1 LALELLKYF
10 NRMSLT
16 KEIALSLKNISK
28 TFRFSDKTFH
38 SLQERLFNIHK
49 KNKKQH
55 LKAVKTVNLDIYKG
69 ECIGIIGRN
78 GSGKSTLTKIMSG
91 AYVPDKE
98 GNIIKNGTSLL
109 LNLGVGF
116 SHELT
121 ARENIYVN
129 GSTLG
134 LRVKQIDEI
143 FNDII
148 KFAELEDFVDTKIK
162 YYSSGMIQRL
172 SFSIAIYAKA
182 DIIFLDE
189 VFAVG
194 DEKFRNKATK
204 VLEENWIKGRTAII
218 VSHSTS
224 LIEQY
229 CNRTILMHK
238 GEMVYFGET
247 KIAIEKYRA
256 IS

>member
-1 LALELLKYF
+1 MDTT
-10 NRMSLT
+10 N
-16 KEIALSLKNISK
+16 EISLSLKNVNK
-28 TFRFSDKTFH
+28 TFRFADKSFH
-38 SLQERLFNIHK
+38 TIQQRLFNLHK
-49 KNKKQH
+49 KNKKQQ
-55 LKAVKTVNLDIYKG
+55 LKAVKNVNLDIYKG
-69 ECIGIIGRN
+69 ECIGVIGRN

-91 AYVPDKE
+91 AYTPDKGGE
-98 GNIIKNGTSLL
+98 VIKNGTSLL

-148 KFAELEDFVDTKIK
+148 EFAELQDFVDTKIK

-194 DEKFRNKATK
+194 DDKFRNKATK
-204 VLEENWIKGRTAII
+204 VLEENWIQGRTAIL
-218 VSHSTS
+218 VSHSAG
-224 LIEQY
+224 LIEKY
-229 CNRTILMHK
+229 CSRTILMHK
-238 GEMVYFGET
+238 GELLYFGDT
-247 KIAIEKYRA
+247 KVAIEKYSELA
-256 IS
+256 

>member
-1 LALELLKYF
+1 MALELLKYF
-10 NRMSLT
+10 DRMSLT
-16 KEIALSLKNISK
+16 KEIAVSLKNVSK

-38 SLQERLFNIHK
+38 TLQQRLFNLHK

-55 LKAVKTVNLDIYKG
+55 LKAVKNVNLDIYKG

-91 AYVPDKE
+91 SYIPDKGGE
-98 GNIIKNGTSLL
+98 VVKNGTSLL

-134 LRVKQIDEI
+134 LRIKEIDKI

-148 KFAELEDFVDTKIK
+148 EFADLQDFVDTKIK

-172 SFSIAIYAKA
+172 SFSTAIYANA

-194 DEKFRNKATK
+194 DEKFRDKATK
-204 VLEENWIKGRTAII
+204 VLEENWINGRTAIL
-218 VSHSTS
+218 VSHSIG
-224 LIEQY
+224 LIEKY
-229 CNRTILMHK
+229 CNRTILMHQ
-238 GEMVYFGET
+238 GELLHFGDT
-247 KIAIEKYRA
+247 KEAIEKYR
-256 IS
+256 SLT

>member
-1 LALELLKYF
+1 MDKKA
-10 NRMSLT
+10 
-16 KEIALSLKNISK
+16 EISLSLKNISK
-28 TFRFSDKTFH
+28 TFYYSEKAFSTI
-38 SLQERLFNIHK
+38 QQRLFNLHK
-49 KNKKQH
+49 KNKKPPF
-55 LKAVKTVNLDIYKG
+55 KALNNINLEIYKG

-91 AYVPDKE
+91 AYIPDKGGVVE
-98 GNIIKNGTSLL
+98 KKGTSLL

-134 LRVKQIDEI
+134 LRIKQIDKI
-143 FNDII
+143 FDAII
-148 KFAELEDFVDTKIK
+148 EFAELQDFVDTKIK

-182 DIIFLDE
+182 DILFLDE

-194 DEKFRNKATK
+194 DNKFQEKATK
-204 VLEENWIKGRTAII
+204 VLEKNWIEGRTAII
-218 VSHSTS
+218 VSHSIG
-224 LIEQY
+224 LIEKY
-229 CNRTILMHK
+229 CNKTILMHK
-238 GEMVYFGET
+238 GNLLFYGDT
-247 KIAIEKYRA
+247 KEAIQQYQQLDD
-256 IS
+256 

>member
-1 LALELLKYF
+1 MTE
-10 NRMSLT
+10 T
-16 KEIALSLKNISK
+16 KEISIELKGVSK
-28 TFRFSDKTFH
+28 SFKTYNKTYHTIKQRVVNFY
-38 SLQERLFNIHK
+38 K
-49 KNKKQH
+49 KNEIKH
-55 LKAVKTVNLDIYKG
+55 ILALKEINLEIYKG

-91 AYVPDKE
+91 AFIPDKGGE
-98 GNIIKNGTSLL
+98 VIKNGTSLL

-134 LRVKQIDEI
+134 LRIKEIDDIFDEI
-143 FNDII
+143 IN
-148 KFAELEDFVDTKIK
+148 FAELRGFVDTKIK
-162 YYSSGMIQRL
+162 HYSTGMIQRL
-172 SFSIAIYAKA
+172 SFSIAIYARA
-182 DIIFLDE
+182 SIVFLDE

-194 DEKFRNKATK
+194 DEKFQSKATK
-204 VLEENWIKGRTAII
+204 VLEKNWIENRTAII
-218 VSHSTS
+218 VSHSAA

-238 GEMVYFGET
+238 GEMIYFGDT
-247 KIAIEKYRA
+247 KTAIEKYRNLD
-256 IS
+256 

>member
-1 LALELLKYF
+1 
-10 NRMSLT
+10 MST
-16 KEIALSLKNISK
+16 IKEISLSLKNVSK
-28 TFRFSDKTFH
+28 TFRFTDKSFH
-38 SLQERLFNIHK
+38 TIQQRLFNLHK
-49 KNKKQH
+49 KNKTKE
-55 LKAVKTVNLDIYKG
+55 LSAVKEVSFDIYKG

-91 AYVPDKE
+91 AYLPDKGGE
-98 GNIIKNGTSLL
+98 VIKNGTSLL

-134 LRVKQIDEI
+134 LRIKQIDEI
-143 FNDII
+143 FEEII
-148 KFAELEDFVDTKIK
+148 GFAELEDFVDTKIK

-172 SFSIAIYAKA
+172 SFSIAIYANA

-194 DEKFRNKATK
+194 DEKFKNKATK
-204 VLEENWIKGRTAII
+204 VLEENWIKGRTVVI
-218 VSHSTS
+218 VSHSNG
-224 LIEQY
+224 LINEY
-229 CNRTILMHK
+229 CNRTIVMHK
-238 GEMVYFGET
+238 GEMIFFGDT
-247 KIAIEKYRA
+247 KEAIDIY
-256 IS
+256 IGLN